1 MDNHTKQTDPSVA
14 YLIQM
19 FPEEFL
25 RNLARKTGFVKR
37 IRKIDPATFFWVLI
51 LGFGVDFLR
60 SIRALERRYETEA
73 NIELSD
79 GALYDRF
86 TPELVEFLREC
97 ILHATE
103 FQAQQQSRVLGE
115 KLSGFKDIII
125 QDSSIIRL
133 HESLSNLWPAA
144 RSTRVAAGIKV
155 SCIVSV
161 VADGVKSVKL
171 FPERTSEVKTLRIG
185 PWVRDR
191 IFLVDLGFFK
201 YGVFDRID
209 KYHGSFVSRLKSNA
223 NPTIVQLNRTCRGN
237 SISVEGKKL
246 KDVLPHLKRGVLDVM
261 VGVTFK
267 RRKYMGKQTTVT
279 KRFRV
284 VAVLNEETGDYH
296 IYMTNIPVKRLSAE
310 DIASLYGAR
319 WEIEMVFK
327 ELKSYY
333 RMDQI
338 NSKNTDIIKS
348 LVWVSILTLICS
360 RRVLQLIRN
369 VDPEKANRYTH
380 LRWAKV
386 FGEHAHQL
394 LKEVLESMEMHLDM
408 LVLYDVYLNHGCDP
422 NIKRERLMEGW
433 VA

>member
-1 MDNHTKQTDPSVA
+1 MDNHTKQTDPSVE
-14 YLIQM
+14 YLRQM

-25 RNLARKTGFVKR
+25 RNLAQKTGFIKR
-37 IRKIDPATFFWVLI
+37 IRKIDPVTFFWVLT

-60 SIRALERRYETEA
+60 SIRAFERRYETEA
-73 NIELSD
+73 NIKLSD

-97 ILHATE
+97 VLHAIE
-103 FQAQQQSRVLGE
+103 FQVQQRSRVLGE
-115 KLSGFKDIII
+115 KLNGFKDIII

-133 HESLSNLWPAA
+133 HESLANLWPAT

-171 FPERTSEVKTLRIG
+171 FPERTSEVKTLNIG

-191 IFLVDLGFFK
+191 IFLIDLGFFK

-246 KDVLPHLKRGVLDVM
+246 KDVLPHLKRGILDVM
-261 VGVTFK
+261 VEVKFK
-267 RRKYMGKQTTVT
+267 RRKYRGKRTTVT
-279 KRFRV
+279 KLFRV

-296 IYMTNIPVKRLSAE
+296 IYMTNIPVTRLSAE

-348 LVWVSILTLICS
+348 LVWVSILTLMCS

-386 FGEHAHQL
+386 FGENAHQL
-394 LKEVLESMEMHLDM
+394 LKEVLESMGMHLDM
-408 LVLYDVYLNHGCDP
+408 SVLYDIYLNHGCDP
-422 NIKRERLMEGW
+422 NIRRERLMEGW

>member
-1 MDNHTKQTDPSVA
+1 MDNHTKQTDPSVE

-19 FPEEFL
+19 FSEEFL
-25 RNLARKTGFVKR
+25 RDLARETEFIKR
-37 IRKIDPATFFWVLI
+37 QRKIDPVQFFWVLV

-60 SIRALERRYETEA
+60 SIRALERRYETEV

-86 TPELVEFLREC
+86 TPELVAFLREC
-97 ILHATE
+97 VLHAIE
-103 FQAQQQSRVLGE
+103 FQAQQQSRALGE
-115 KLSGFKDIII
+115 KLNGFKDIII
-125 QDSSIIRL
+125 QDSTIIRL
-133 HESLSNLWPAA
+133 HESLSDLWPAT
-144 RSTRVAAGIKV
+144 RSTRVAAGVKV
-155 SCIVSV
+155 SCIVSA
-161 VADGVKSVKL
+161 VADGVKSVKIL
-171 FPERTSEVKTLRIG
+171 PERTSEIKTLRIG
-185 PWVRDR
+185 PWVKDR
-191 IFLVDLGFFK
+191 ILLVDLGFFK
-201 YGVFDRID
+201 YGIFDKID
-209 KYHGSFVSRLKSNA
+209 KYHGNFVSRLKSNA
-223 NPTIVQLNRTCRGN
+223 NPTIVQLNRKCRGN

-246 KDVLPHLKRGVLDVM
+246 KDVLPHLRRDVLDVM

-267 RRKYMGKQTTVT
+267 RRKYKEKRTIVT
-279 KRFRV
+279 KLFRV
-284 VAVLNEETGDYH
+284 VAVLNKETGEYH
-296 IYMTNIPVKRLSAE
+296 VYMTNISVERLSAE

-338 NSKNTDIIKS
+338 DSRNPVIIES
-348 LVWVSILTLICS
+348 LIWVSILTLMCS

-369 VDPEKANRYTH
+369 ANPEKANRYTH

-394 LKEVLESMEMHLDM
+394 LKEVLESMGMHPDM

-422 NIKRERLMEGW
+422 NIKRERLMESW

>member
-97 ILHATE
+97 VLHAIE

-115 KLSGFKDIII
+115 KLNGFKDIII

-133 HESLSNLWPAA
+133 HESLSDLWPAT

-155 SCIVSV
+155 SCVVSA

-171 FPERTSEVKTLRIG
+171 FPERTSEIKTLRIG
-185 PWVRDR
+185 PWVKDR
-191 IFLVDLGFFK
+191 ILLIDLGFFK
-201 YGVFDRID
+201 YAIFDKID
-209 KYHGSFVSRLKSNA
+209 KFHGCFVSRLKSNA
-223 NPTIVQLNRTCRGN
+223 NPTIVTLNQKCRGN
-237 SISVEGKKL
+237 AISVEGKKL

-261 VGVTFK
+261 VEVKFK
-267 RRKYMGKQTTVT
+267 RRKYRGKRTTVT
-279 KRFRV
+279 KLFRV
-284 VAVLNEETGDYH
+284 VAVLNKETGDYH
-296 IYMTNIPVKRLSAE
+296 AYMTNIPVDRLSAE

-338 NSKNTDIIKS
+338 DSANPDIIKS
-348 LVWVSILTLICS
+348 LIWVSILTLMCS

-369 VDPEKANRYTH
+369 ANPEKANRYTH
-380 LRWAKV
+380 LRWARI
-386 FGEHAHQL
+386 FGENAHRL
-394 LKEVLESMEMHLDM
+394 LKEVLESIGVHLDM
-408 LVLYDVYLNHGCDP
+408 LLLYNIYSNHGCDP

>member
-1 MDNHTKQTDPSVA
+1 MDNHTKQTDLSVE
-14 YLIQM
+14 YLRQM

-25 RNLARKTGFVKR
+25 RNLAQKTGFIKR
-37 IRKIDPATFFWVLI
+37 IRKIDPVTFFWVLT

-60 SIRALERRYETEA
+60 SIRAFERRYETEA
-73 NIELSD
+73 NIKLSD

-97 ILHATE
+97 VLHAIE
-103 FQAQQQSRVLGE
+103 FQAQQQSRVLGD
-115 KLSGFKDIII
+115 KLNGFKDLII

-133 HESLSNLWPAA
+133 HESLADLWPAA

-246 KDVLPHLKRGVLDVM
+246 RDVLPHLKRGILDVM
-261 VGVTFK
+261 VEVTFK
-267 RRKYMGKQTTVT
+267 RRKYLGKRTTAT

-296 IYMTNIPVKRLSAE
+296 IYMTNIPVTKLSAE

-348 LVWVSILTLICS
+348 LVWVSILTLMCS

-369 VDPEKANRYTH
+369 VDPKKANRYTH

-386 FGEHAHQL
+386 FGENAHQL
-394 LKEVLESMEMHLDM
+394 LKEMLESMGLHLDM
-408 LVLYDVYLNHGCDP
+408 SVLYDIYLNHGCDP

>member
-1 MDNHTKQTDPSVA
+1 MDNHTKQTDPSVE
-14 YLIQM
+14 YLRQM

-25 RNLARKTGFVKR
+25 RNLAQKTGFIKR
-37 IRKIDPATFFWVLI
+37 IRKIDPVTFFWVLT

-60 SIRALERRYETEA
+60 SIRAFERRYETEA
-73 NIELSD
+73 NIKLSD

-97 ILHATE
+97 VLHAIE
-103 FQAQQQSRVLGE
+103 FQVQQQSRVLGE
-115 KLSGFKDIII
+115 KLNGFKDIII

-133 HESLSNLWPAA
+133 HESLANLWPAT

-171 FPERTSEVKTLRIG
+171 FPERTSEVKTLNIG

-191 IFLVDLGFFK
+191 IFLIDLGFFK

-209 KYHGSFVSRLKSNA
+209 KYQGSFVSRLKSNA

-246 KDVLPHLKRGVLDVM
+246 KDVLPHLKRGILDVM
-261 VGVTFK
+261 VEVKFK
-267 RRKYMGKQTTVT
+267 RRKYRGKRTTVT
-279 KRFRV
+279 KLFRV

-296 IYMTNIPVKRLSAE
+296 IYMTNIPVTRLSAE

-348 LVWVSILTLICS
+348 LVWVSILTLMCS

-386 FGEHAHQL
+386 FGENAHQL
-394 LKEVLESMEMHLDM
+394 LKEVLESMGMHLDM
-408 LVLYDVYLNHGCDP
+408 SVLYDIYLNHGCDP
-422 NIKRERLMEGW
+422 NIRRERLMEGW

>member
-1 MDNHTKQTDPSVA
+1 MDNHTKQTDPSVE
-14 YLIQM
+14 YLVQM

-25 RNLARKTGFVKR
+25 RNLAQKTGFIKR
-37 IRKIDPATFFWVLI
+37 IRKIDPVIFFWVLI

-348 LVWVSILTLICS
+348 LVWVSILTLMCS

-394 LKEVLESMEMHLDM
+394 LKEVLESMGMHLDM

>member
-1 MDNHTKQTDPSVA
+1 MDNHTKQTDPSVE
-14 YLIQM
+14 YLRQM

-25 RNLARKTGFVKR
+25 RNLAQKTGFIKR
-37 IRKIDPATFFWVLI
+37 IRKIDPVTFFWVLT

-60 SIRALERRYETEA
+60 SIRAFERRYETEA
-73 NIELSD
+73 NIKLSD

-97 ILHATE
+97 VLHAIE
-103 FQAQQQSRVLGE
+103 FQVQQQSRVLGE
-115 KLSGFKDIII
+115 KLNGFKDIII

-133 HESLSNLWPAA
+133 HESLANLWPAT

-171 FPERTSEVKTLRIG
+171 FPERTSEVKTLNIG

-191 IFLVDLGFFK
+191 IFLIDLGFFK

-246 KDVLPHLKRGVLDVM
+246 KDVLPHLKRGILDVM
-261 VGVTFK
+261 VEVKFK
-267 RRKYMGKQTTVT
+267 RRKYRGKRTTVT
-279 KRFRV
+279 KLFRV

-296 IYMTNIPVKRLSAE
+296 IYMTNIPVTRLSAE

-348 LVWVSILTLICS
+348 LVWVSILTLMCS

-386 FGEHAHQL
+386 FGENAHQL
-394 LKEVLESMEMHLDM
+394 LKEVLESMGMHLDM
-408 LVLYDVYLNHGCDP
+408 SVLYDIHLNHGCDP
-422 NIKRERLMEGW
+422 NIRRERLMEGW

>member
-1 MDNHTKQTDPSVA
+1 MDNHTKQTDPSVE
-14 YLIQM
+14 YLVQM

-25 RNLARKTGFVKR
+25 RNLAQKTGFIKR
-37 IRKIDPATFFWVLI
+37 IRKIDPVIFFWVLT

-97 ILHATE
+97 VLHAIE

-115 KLSGFKDIII
+115 KLNGFKDIII

-133 HESLSNLWPAA
+133 HESLDDLWPAA

-171 FPERTSEVKTLRIG
+171 FPERTSEVKTLNIG
-185 PWVRDR
+185 PWVQDR
-191 IFLVDLGFFK
+191 IFLIDLGFFK

-246 KDVLPHLKRGVLDVM
+246 KDVLPHLKRGILDVM
-261 VGVTFK
+261 VEVTFK
-267 RRKYMGKQTTVT
+267 RRKYRGKRTTVT
-279 KRFRV
+279 KRFWV

-296 IYMTNIPVKRLSAE
+296 IYMTNIPVTRLSAE

-348 LVWVSILTLICS
+348 LVWVSILTLMCS

-394 LKEVLESMEMHLDM
+394 LKEVLESMGMHLDM

>member
-1 MDNHTKQTDPSVA
+1 MDNHTKQTDPSVE
-14 YLIQM
+14 YLRQM

-25 RNLARKTGFVKR
+25 RNLAQKTGFIKR
-37 IRKIDPATFFWVLI
+37 IRKIDPVTFFWVLT

-60 SIRALERRYETEA
+60 SIRAFERRYETEA
-73 NIELSD
+73 NIKLSD

-97 ILHATE
+97 VLHAIE
-103 FQAQQQSRVLGE
+103 FQVQQQSRVLGE
-115 KLSGFKDIII
+115 KLNGFKDIII

-133 HESLSNLWPAA
+133 HESLANLWPAT

-171 FPERTSEVKTLRIG
+171 FPERTSEVKTLNIG

-191 IFLVDLGFFK
+191 IFLIDLGFFK

-209 KYHGSFVSRLKSNA
+209 KYQGSFVSRLKSNA

-246 KDVLPHLKRGVLDVM
+246 KDVLPHLKRGILDVM
-261 VGVTFK
+261 VEVKFK
-267 RRKYMGKQTTVT
+267 RRKYRGKRTTVT
-279 KRFRV
+279 KLFRV

-296 IYMTNIPVKRLSAE
+296 IYMTNIPVTRLSAE

-348 LVWVSILTLICS
+348 LVWVSILTLMCS
-360 RRVLQLIRN
+360 RRVLQL
-369 VDPEKANRYTH
+369 
-380 LRWAKV
+380 
-386 FGEHAHQL
+386 
-394 LKEVLESMEMHLDM
+394 MDM
-408 LVLYDVYLNHGCDP
+408 SVLYDIYLNHGCDP
-422 NIKRERLMEGW
+422 NIRRERLMEGW

>member
-1 MDNHTKQTDPSVA
+1 MDNHTKQTDPSVE
-14 YLIQM
+14 YLRQM

-25 RNLARKTGFVKR
+25 RNLAQKTGFIKR
-37 IRKIDPATFFWVLI
+37 IRKIDPVTFFWVLT

-60 SIRALERRYETEA
+60 SIRAFERRYETEA
-73 NIELSD
+73 NIKLSD

-86 TPELVEFLREC
+86 TPELAEFLREC
-97 ILHATE
+97 VLHAIE
-103 FQAQQQSRVLGE
+103 FQVQQQSRVLGE
-115 KLSGFKDIII
+115 KLNGFKDIII

-133 HESLSNLWPAA
+133 HESLANLWPAT

-171 FPERTSEVKTLRIG
+171 FPERTSEVKTLNIG

-191 IFLVDLGFFK
+191 IFLIDLGFFK

-209 KYHGSFVSRLKSNA
+209 KYQGSFVSRLKSNA

-246 KDVLPHLKRGVLDVM
+246 KDVLPHLKRGILDVM
-261 VGVTFK
+261 VEVKFK
-267 RRKYMGKQTTVT
+267 RRKYRGKRTTVT
-279 KRFRV
+279 KLFRV

-296 IYMTNIPVKRLSAE
+296 IYMTNIPVTRLSAE

-348 LVWVSILTLICS
+348 LVWVSILTLMCS

-386 FGEHAHQL
+386 FGENAHQL
-394 LKEVLESMEMHLDM
+394 LKEVLESMGMHLDM
-408 LVLYDVYLNHGCDP
+408 SVLYDIYLNHGCDP
-422 NIKRERLMEGW
+422 NIRRERLMEGW

>member
-1 MDNHTKQTDPSVA
+1 
-14 YLIQM
+14 M

-25 RNLARKTGFVKR
+25 RNLAQKTGFIKR
-37 IRKIDPATFFWVLI
+37 IRKIDPVTFFWVLT

-60 SIRALERRYETEA
+60 SIRAFERRYETEA
-73 NIELSD
+73 NIKLSD

-97 ILHATE
+97 VLHAIE
-103 FQAQQQSRVLGE
+103 FQVQQQSRVLGE
-115 KLSGFKDIII
+115 KLNGFKDIII

-133 HESLSNLWPAA
+133 HESLANLWPAT

-171 FPERTSEVKTLRIG
+171 FPERTSEVKTLNIG

-191 IFLVDLGFFK
+191 IFLIDLGFFK

-209 KYHGSFVSRLKSNA
+209 KYHGSFVSRLKSSA
-223 NPTIVQLNRTCRGN
+223 NPTIVQLNRTCMGN

-246 KDVLPHLKRGVLDVM
+246 KDVLPHLKRGILDVM
-261 VGVTFK
+261 VEVKFK
-267 RRKYMGKQTTVT
+267 RRKYRGKRTTVT
-279 KRFRV
+279 KLFRV

-296 IYMTNIPVKRLSAE
+296 IYMTNIPVTRLSAE

-348 LVWVSILTLICS
+348 LVWVSILTLMCS

-386 FGEHAHQL
+386 FGENAHQL
-394 LKEVLESMEMHLDM
+394 LKEVLESMGMHLDM
-408 LVLYDVYLNHGCDP
+408 SVLYDIYLNHGCDP
-422 NIKRERLMEGW
+422 NIRRERLMEGW

>member
-1 MDNHTKQTDPSVA
+1 MDNHTKQTDPSVE
-14 YLIQM
+14 YLVQM

-25 RNLARKTGFVKR
+25 RNLAQKTGFIKR
-37 IRKIDPATFFWVLI
+37 IRKIDPVIFFWVLI

-394 LKEVLESMEMHLDM
+394 LKEVLESMGMHLDM

>member
-1 MDNHTKQTDPSVA
+1 MDNHTKQTDPSVE
-14 YLIQM
+14 YLTQM

-25 RNLARKTGFVKR
+25 RNLAKKTEFIKR
-37 IRKIDPATFFWVLI
+37 IRKIDPVIFFWVLT

-86 TPELVEFLREC
+86 TPELVAFLREC
-97 ILHATE
+97 VLHAIE

-115 KLSGFKDIII
+115 KLNGFKDIII
-125 QDSSIIRL
+125 QDSTIIRL
-133 HESLSNLWPAA
+133 HESLADLWPAT

-185 PWVRDR
+185 QWVRDR
-191 IFLVDLGFFK
+191 IFLIDLGFFK

-223 NPTIVQLNRTCRGN
+223 NPTIITLNQKCRGN

-246 KDVLPHLKRGVLDVM
+246 KDVLPHLKRGILDVM
-261 VGVTFK
+261 VEVKFK
-267 RRKYMGKQTTVT
+267 RRKYRGKQTTVT
-279 KRFRV
+279 KLFRV

-296 IYMTNIPVKRLSAE
+296 VYMTNIPVERMSAE

-348 LVWVSILTLICS
+348 LVWVSILTLMCS

-369 VDPEKANRYTH
+369 VNPEKANRYTH

-386 FGEHAHQL
+386 FGENAHQL
-394 LKEVLESMEMHLDM
+394 LKEVLESMGMHLDM

-422 NIKRERLMEGW
+422 NIKRERLMGGW

>member
-1 MDNHTKQTDPSVA
+1 MDNHTKQTDPSVE
-14 YLIQM
+14 YLKQM

-25 RNLARKTGFVKR
+25 RNLAKKTGFIKR
-37 IRKIDPATFFWVLI
+37 IRKIDPVIFFWVLT

-86 TPELVEFLREC
+86 TPEVVEFLREC
-97 ILHATE
+97 VLHAIE
-103 FQAQQQSRVLGE
+103 FQAQQQYRVLGE
-115 KLSGFKDIII
+115 KLNGFKDIII

-133 HESLSNLWPAA
+133 HESLANLWPAT

-171 FPERTSEVKTLRIG
+171 FPERTSEVKTLSIG

-191 IFLVDLGFFK
+191 IFLIDLGFFK

-246 KDVLPHLKRGVLDVM
+246 KDVMPHLKRGILDVM
-261 VGVTFK
+261 VEVKFK
-267 RRKYMGKQTTVT
+267 RRMYRGKRTTVT
-279 KRFRV
+279 KLFRV
-284 VAVLNEETGDYH
+284 VAVLNKETGDYH
-296 IYMTNIPVKRLSAE
+296 IYMTNIPVTRLSAE

-338 NSKNTDIIKS
+338 DSANPDIIKS
-348 LVWVSILTLICS
+348 LIWVSILTLMCS

-386 FGEHAHQL
+386 FGENAHQL
-394 LKEVLESMEMHLDM
+394 LKEVLESMGMHLDM
-408 LVLYDVYLNHGCDP
+408 SVLYDIYLNHGCDP

>member
-1 MDNHTKQTDPSVA
+1 
-14 YLIQM
+14 
-19 FPEEFL
+19 
-25 RNLARKTGFVKR
+25 
-37 IRKIDPATFFWVLI
+37 VLI

-97 ILHATE
+97 VLHAIE

-115 KLSGFKDIII
+115 KLNGFKDIII

-133 HESLSNLWPAA
+133 HESLANLWPAT

-155 SCIVSV
+155 SCVVSA

-171 FPERTSEVKTLRIG
+171 FPERTSEIKTLNIG
-185 PWVRDR
+185 PWVKDR
-191 IFLVDLGFFK
+191 ILLIDLGFFK
-201 YGVFDRID
+201 YAIFDKID
-209 KYHGSFVSRLKSNA
+209 KFHGCFVSRLKSNA
-223 NPTIVQLNRTCRGN
+223 NPTIVTLNQKCRGN
-237 SISVEGKKL
+237 AISVEGKKL

-261 VGVTFK
+261 VEVKFK
-267 RRKYMGKQTTVT
+267 RRKYRGKRTTVT
-279 KRFRV
+279 KLFRV
-284 VAVLNEETGDYH
+284 VAVLNKETGDYH
-296 IYMTNIPVKRLSAE
+296 IYMTNIPVERLSAE

-338 NSKNTDIIKS
+338 DSTNPDIIKS
-348 LVWVSILTLICS
+348 LIWVSILTLMCS

-369 VDPEKANRYTH
+369 ANPEKANRYTH
-380 LRWAKV
+380 LRWARI
-386 FGEHAHQL
+386 FGENAHRL
-394 LKEVLESMEMHLDM
+394 LKEVLESMGVHLDM
-408 LVLYDVYLNHGCDP
+408 LLLYNIYSNHGCDP